1 MVTDRISL
9 NLIYFYLNNFQ
20 ANQGEIDNIQISA
33 RPYSREAI
41 KTISFSNLTELRA
54 FIEIEAPLLVDFSDI
69 QCFPLNLYELKS
81 FNVTIDLGDS
91 STSKNYIWN
100 NDRVFKANTNNI
112 HNANMDILN
121 KQYVPEF
128 LEVLNEFNNFILSE
142 YILLQYTYIEC
153 GYIEVFFGVSME
165 KLEELYKKY
174 KNK

>member
-1 MVTDRISL
+1 
-9 NLIYFYLNNFQ
+9 
-20 ANQGEIDNIQISA
+20 
-33 RPYSREAI
+33 
-41 KTISFSNLTELRA
+41 
-54 FIEIEAPLLVDFSDI
+54 
-69 QCFPLNLYELKS
+69 
-81 FNVTIDLGDS
+81 
-91 STSKNYIWN
+91 
-100 NDRVFKANTNNI
+100 
-112 HNANMDILN
+112 MDILN